1 LIEHDLRAN
10 ALSAGDA
17 SSHDERIELVLQPAR
32 ALAKR
37 RGELADVRFD
47 EYKIDG
53 RQRSLL
59 GGEA

>member
-1 LIEHDLRAN
+1 
-10 ALSAGDA
+10 
-17 SSHDERIELVLQPAR
+17 
-32 ALAKR
+32 LAKR
-37 RGELADVRFD
+37 RGELADARFD

>member
-1 LIEHDLRAN
+1 MICAQTRCPPATPP
-10 ALSAGDA
+10 
-17 SSHDERIELVLQPAR
+17 SHDERIGLVLQPAR

-53 RQRSLL
+53 RQPSLL